1 MSKFIYV
8 VCDKDGNPFSETFSR
23 TWAFNNKTD
32 AEESSGPTEH
42 VVKYKACKIK
52 EE

>member
-8 VCDKDGNPFSETFSR
+8 VCDKEGNCFTSAYSR
-23 TWAFNNKTD
+23 TWAFENKKD
-32 AEESSGPTEH
+32 AEESCSSTEH